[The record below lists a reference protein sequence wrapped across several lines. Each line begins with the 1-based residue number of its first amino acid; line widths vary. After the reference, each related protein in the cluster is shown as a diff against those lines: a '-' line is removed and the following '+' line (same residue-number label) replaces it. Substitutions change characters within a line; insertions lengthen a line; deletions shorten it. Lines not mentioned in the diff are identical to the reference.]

1 MQQTEASS
9 HPFALISLI
18 HYEFS
23 EAEHMLFPQVT
34 DSMFVEVFLCNGRIS
49 LNAVVTVNQTL
60 DSAGIWKTAHI
71 QSFASNRLLTS

>member
-1 MQQTEASS
+1 MQQTEASF

-18 HYEFS
+18 HYECS

-34 DSMFVEVFLCNGRIS
+34 DSMFTGCLCNGRIF
-49 LNAVVTVNQTL
+49 LNSAVTVNHTL